1 MITGEMLERW
11 RQAKNLATTDLTIAP
26 EIKTALMEM
35 HIEAKALRR
44 DNLRLL
50 NYGNLVD
57 KMAGYM
63 QTSIDEHYIGPD
75 LQERIDDINLYAG
88 HILIDLELEQTHG

>member
-1 MITGEMLERW
+1 MITEKMLERW
-11 RQAKNLATTDLTIAP
+11 RQAKNLSVTDLTIAP

-50 NYGNLVD
+50 NFENLVE
-57 KMAGYM
+57 KMATYI
-63 QTSIDEHYIGPD
+63 QTSIDDHYIGPD
-75 LQERIDDINLYAG
+75 LQDQIKDIDRYAR
-88 HILIDLELEQTHG
+88 HILIDLELRYTHD